1 MFTNKS
7 KSLSELI
14 SAPSGGLSG
23 LAEAARVRAELSDYL
38 RKHLDPSVAPGL
50 IHCNIRDDQT
60 LVVLAASPA
69 WAARLRFE
77 AGQLMALCKQCGVE
91 ASAVKV
97 RVSH

>member
-7 KSLSELI
+7 KSLADLI
-14 SAPSGGLSG
+14 SAPSGGLSS
-23 LAEAARVRAELSDYL
+23 LAEAARVRAELGDYL
-38 RKHLDPSVAPGL
+38 RKHLDPAVAPGM

-77 AGQLMALCKQCGVE
+77 ADQLMTLCRQCGIE
-91 ASAVKV
+91 ARAVKV